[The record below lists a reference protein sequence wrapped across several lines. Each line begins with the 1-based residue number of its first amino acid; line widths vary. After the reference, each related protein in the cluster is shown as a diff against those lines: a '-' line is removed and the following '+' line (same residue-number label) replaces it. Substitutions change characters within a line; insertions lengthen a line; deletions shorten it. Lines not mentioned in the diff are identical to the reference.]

1 MLADPEELVA
11 LMPFARQLGV
21 VVVEASAER
30 VVACLDWAP
39 QLCTAAGIMHGG
51 ALMSLADTAGALV
64 TFLGLPDGA
73 TTATITSTSQ
83 LFRPVTSG
91 TVRAVA
97 VPLHRGRT
105 TVTAQTSLF
114 DASDRL
120 AAQTTQVQ
128 AVRTATEDEGSSWA
142 GRTWSARRELP
153 RLSLWDRC
161 GAGGGAM
168 GGQADHDARGRAE
181 DSLDR
186 AVVQQHRGAHWL
198 DQGAHG
204 ERERSQEEDR

>member
-1 MLADPEELVA
+1 MNYGAFMAADPEELVA

-21 VVVEASAER
+21 VVDEAGADR
-30 VVACLDWAP
+30 VVARLDWAP
-39 QLCTAAGIMHGG
+39 RLCTAGGVMHGG

-83 LFRPVTSG
+83 LFRPVSSG

-105 TVTAQTSLF
+105 TVTVQTSLF

-120 AAQTTQVQ
+120 VAQTTQIQ
-128 AVRTATEDEGSSWA
+128 AVR
-142 GRTWSARRELP
+142 
-153 RLSLWDRC
+153 
-161 GAGGGAM
+161 
-168 GGQADHDARGRAE
+168 
-181 DSLDR
+181 
-186 AVVQQHRGAHWL
+186 
-198 DQGAHG
+198 
-204 ERERSQEEDR
+204 